1 MSSPYEMPPRL
12 RPRNARDGALNG
24 SALNGAM
31 NAGFAGRLGKAPS
44 FRLLPVLI
52 LAAVGMLGF
61 KLQVIV
67 KDVAGETRFVSFVME
82 QSAALAQAAA
92 PNNAAKPAAPPA
104 PTTATPAATP
114 GATPAAAPGAAPAG
128 GTAPAAPADGAAAP
142 AEGAAADAGPP
153 SMLNFDPA
161 NLTKSEVDTLQRLAE
176 RRAVIERRER
186 EVEAKDGLLK
196 AAEARIEGKIA
207 QLQDLEKNIQSLLK
221 QYDAQKQEEIDQLV
235 RVYSVMKPKDAARIF
250 DTLEMPI
257 LVGVV
262 QKMKDAKVA
271 PILAAMDSRRAVAL
285 TEELTARKQLSA
297 AVDTP
302 APTTPARPGA
312 PAAAPA
318 GGAAAKPQPR

>member
-1 MSSPYEMPPRL
+1 MNPHPYDMPPRT
-12 RPRNARDGALNG
+12 RPRTLREQGA
-24 SALNGAM
+24 SAM
-31 NAGFAGRLGKAPS
+31 TGRLGKAPS

-52 LAAVGMLGF
+52 VAAVGMLGF

-67 KDVAGETRFVSFVME
+67 KEVAGETRLVSFVME
-82 QSAALAQAAA
+82 QSAAFAQAAA
-92 PNNAAKPAAPPA
+92 PNNAAKPAAP
-104 PTTATPAATP
+104 
-114 GATPAAAPGAAPAG
+114 AAPAEDAA
-128 GTAPAAPADGAAAP
+128 APAAPAAEGSAAP
-142 AEGAAADAGPP
+142 ADGGPP

-176 RRAVIERRER
+176 RRETIERRER

-207 QLQDLEKNIQSLLK
+207 QLQDLEKNIQGLLK

-297 AVDTP
+297 AEPP
-302 APTTPARPGA
+302 APPP
-312 PAAAPA
+312 
-318 GGAAAKPQPR
+318 AAAKPQPR